1 MVVLCVIYVQS
12 LGSKSGDL
20 VKIYLFFAFCRSG
33 DGLNLLKNK
42 LHINK
47 DGFNSI
53 CTFLHLNETVL
64 CTRG

>member
-1 MVVLCVIYVQS
+1 MFSFWVPGSEVWLRYIYS
-12 LGSKSGDL
+12 LHF
-20 VKIYLFFAFCRSG
+20 VEQRNG

-47 DGFNSI
+47 DSFNSI
-53 CTFLHLNETVL
+53 CTFSHLCETVL